1 MCHLAHH
8 LVVGG
13 GFDAALV
20 ATAWLMR
27 APAIGSDL
35 PLLPVRLSIWAT
47 AASAAIWPTDLTSPT
62 HLDPCARAW
71 TWGMCMCI

>member
-27 APAIGSDL
+27 APAIGSEL
-35 PLLPVRLSIWAT
+35 PPPTRLSIFSL
-47 AASAAIWPTDLTSPT
+47 AASPAIWPTDLTSPT
-62 HLDPCARAW
+62 HLDPCACACPV
-71 TWGMCMCI
+71 GA